1 MWFWQ
6 RREVY
11 MGKGGPQL
19 YAVRTALE
27 QAGIGF
33 ECIVRSGRNYTGA
46 DRRMTNAH
54 SADAG
59 IWYVYVRSADLEAAE
74 GAGQPAGNALFTV
87 VSRLVLKCFARRSPG
102 GRWTAEERL
111 RMPVPVRA
119 RAEKARRNGSFPPR
133 VVRTRHIGAAD
144 GTRPKARLVLW
155 TRRALPVQKQAFGTG
170 SAWWRRA
177 SAGCPNR
184 RCPRLG
190 GCCPD
195 TPRGAQD
202 RTCFRQAAPKG

>member
-27 QAGIGF
+27 RAGIGF

-74 GAGQPAGNALFTV
+74 GVA
-87 VSRLVLKCFARRSPG
+87 
-102 GRWTAEERL
+102 
-111 RMPVPVRA
+111 
-119 RAEKARRNGSFPPR
+119 
-133 VVRTRHIGAAD
+133 
-144 GTRPKARLVLW
+144 
-155 TRRALPVQKQAFGTG
+155 RRAL
-170 SAWWRRA
+170 R
-177 SAGCPNR
+177 
-184 RCPRLG
+184 G
-190 GCCPD
+190 G
-195 TPRGAQD
+195 
-202 RTCFRQAAPKG
+202 

>member
-74 GAGQPAGNALFTV
+74 GVAQ
-87 VSRLVLKCFARRSPG
+87 
-102 GRWTAEERL
+102 
-111 RMPVPVRA
+111 
-119 RAEKARRNGSFPPR
+119 
-133 VVRTRHIGAAD
+133 
-144 GTRPKARLVLW
+144 
-155 TRRALPVQKQAFGTG
+155 RAL
-170 SAWWRRA
+170 
-177 SAGCPNR
+177 
-184 RCPRLG
+184 
-190 GCCPD
+190 
-195 TPRGAQD
+195 RGV
-202 RTCFRQAAPKG
+202 

>member
-11 MGKGGPQL
+11 MGKDGPQL

-59 IWYVYVRSADLEAAE
+59 IW
-74 GAGQPAGNALFTV
+74 
-87 VSRLVLKCFARRSPG
+87 K
-102 GRWTAEERL
+102 
-111 RMPVPVRA
+111 
-119 RAEKARRNGSFPPR
+119 PPR
-133 VVRTRHIGAAD
+133 VWHSARCGAAE
-144 GTRPKARLVLW
+144 R
-155 TRRALPVQKQAFGTG
+155 
-170 SAWWRRA
+170 
-177 SAGCPNR
+177 
-184 RCPRLG
+184 
-190 GCCPD
+190 
-195 TPRGAQD
+195 
-202 RTCFRQAAPKG
+202 

>member
-11 MGKGGPQL
+11 MGKDGPQL

-59 IWYVYVRSADLEAAE
+59 IWYV
-74 GAGQPAGNALFTV
+74 
-87 VSRLVLKCFARRSPG
+87 
-102 GRWTAEERL
+102 
-111 RMPVPVRA
+111 
-119 RAEKARRNGSFPPR
+119 
-133 VVRTRHIGAAD
+133 
-144 GTRPKARLVLW
+144 
-155 TRRALPVQKQAFGTG
+155 
-170 SAWWRRA
+170 
-177 SAGCPNR
+177 
-184 RCPRLG
+184 
-190 GCCPD
+190 
-195 TPRGAQD
+195 
-202 RTCFRQAAPKG
+202 